1 MGILCKIIHH
11 HHVEF
16 FPSNFGRPMIRSIET
31 SSQLWICMA
40 NGSRWPRVLI
50 VSPLLCWQT
59 KHSTTKFEHQFSY
72 LDVSMWVPIQSQR
85 IHHLFMSCYPYL
97 LMKCYPYPLIRF
109 QCERNSII
117 WDVYIH
123 ALYVCIFG
131 RISIENHLYIFHHES
146 FKTKIQSCKLLGHWS
161 FLMVWSMRVINLRL
175 ESMFLVII
183 KWINEVTSYTLQS

>member
-1 MGILCKIIHH
+1 MKIRFLSLTIMLGFSCNSWIVSMNVAIIALTLKILERKKKMGIVCKIIHH

-16 FPSNFGRPMIRSIET
+16 FPSNFGRPMIRSVET

-97 LMKCYPYPLIRF
+97 LMKCCPYPLIRF

-123 ALYVCIFG
+123 ALYVCIFR
-131 RISIENHLYIFHHES
+131 RISIENHLYIFHHCVVS
-146 FKTKIQSCKLLGHWS
+146 LN
-161 FLMVWSMRVINLRL
+161 IN
-175 ESMFLVII
+175 MA
-183 KWINEVTSYTLQS
+183 